1 MILPSPRGWISA
13 KQSPPMPVDCGS
25 ITPRMAEPAT
35 AASTAVP
42 PSRSTSIA
50 ASDACGCEVATIA
63 LVAWTVDLPGKWK
76 FLIEFLLSLASGA
89 DGVSFRKKPRL
100 HDTFRP
106 AGAMLAYQGNGCH
119 PLGIELLLA
128 GFPGAPRLLNGRHDL
143 QGRRL
148 LPIRRPAR
156 LPGVARAAA
165 RVLRRPGAEGQRAA
179 RAGGH
184 QRHGRGP
191 GRGDRRARP
200 RARARR
206 YVRRQVE
213 QSRTKVLDRR
223 DDAVRPA

>member
-25 ITPRMAEPAT
+25 ITPRMAKPAT

-76 FLIEFLLSLASGA
+76 FLIEFFALIGRMARMARRLG
-89 DGVSFRKKPRL
+89 KPGL

-106 AGAMLAYQGNGCH
+106 AGAMLACQGNGCH
-119 PLGIELLLA
+119 PLGIELLVA
-128 GFPGAPRLLNGRHDL
+128 GFPGWLRLLNGRHDL

-156 LPGVARAAA
+156 LPRAAGAVA

-191 GRGDRRARP
+191 GRGDRRPRP

-206 YVRRQVE
+206 LVRRQVE
-213 QSRTKVLDRR
+213 QSRTEVLDRR
-223 DDAVRPA
+223 DDAVW